1 MTLVNAVLERT
12 PDADHMLDD
21 MITWPDNPEGTWYY
35 EAVQEATNSHS
46 YEREDNESPE
56 TWLEILEVRSWADL
70 EKEWSDANS
79 SDNPGDVMGN

>member
-70 EKEWSDANS
+70 EREWSDANS
-79 SDNPGDVMGN
+79 AENPGDVMES

>member
-1 MTLVNAVLERT
+1 
-12 PDADHMLDD
+12 

-46 YEREDNESPE
+46 YKREDNESPE